1 MLSTLIWFL
10 VLAVIVLVGLFIL
23 TARRHK
29 RDLASAM
36 AQRTQDHLVHAN
48 ERDRLGQ
55 SLQTTRKQSAAERDR
70 LERSL
75 ASSHENDVMRL
86 NELHNAKITESESSN
101 ELLKRQLDDA
111 REFFRKGMKWDLA
124 SRNAIVSICRSL
136 SVSGFLAT
144 NVVFDPS
151 TTSKTEHFAAQI
163 DHVLV
168 TDSFVLIIE
177 NKRWKGLVFA
187 DKHPSAVS
195 PHFQHLVDE
204 SDLQDH
210 FAVQIVPDSSA
221 RTLLTVRTHP
231 QRDAPCRQVRKQAM
245 RLRDFFMSKL
255 EDSPWIETS
264 VFYSHP
270 DFHFEGGRTCT
281 ANGRTPT
288 RIAAGSQE
296 LHSVIGSILQDR
308 HSQKAPVRTSRIGT
322 VLKEYGA
329 DIVGFGQYKERW
341 GKPLLPT
348 QQLNAQRSQRRST

>member
-1 MLSTLIWFL
+1 MLSALIWSL
-10 VLAVIVLVGLFIL
+10 VLAVVVLVGLFIL

-29 RDLASAM
+29 RDLASATE
-36 AQRTQDHLVHAN
+36 QRTRDQLIHTN
-48 ERDRLGQ
+48 EQDRLGQ
-55 SLQTTRKQSAAERDR
+55 ILQTTRKQSAAERDR

-75 ASSHENDVMRL
+75 ASRHKDDLATL
-86 NELHNAKITESESSN
+86 NNLHDAKITESEASN
-101 ELLKRQLDDA
+101 NLLKCQLDDA

-124 SRNAIVSICRSL
+124 SRNAIVSICHSL

-151 TTSKTEHFAAQI
+151 ATSKSGHFAAQI

-187 DKHPSAVS
+187 DKYPSSVN
-195 PHFQHLVDE
+195 PYFQHLVNEDC
-204 SDLQDH
+204 LQDH
-210 FAVQIVPDSSA
+210 FAVQIVPDSDSRA
-221 RTLLTVRTHP
+221 LLTVRTHP
-231 QRDAPCRQVRKQAM
+231 RPSAPCRQVRKQAM
-245 RLRDFFMSKL
+245 RLRDFFVAKL
-255 EDSPWIETS
+255 ETSPWIETA

-270 DFHFEGGRTCT
+270 DFHFEGPRTC
-281 ANGRTPT
+281 AVSGPTPT
-288 RIAAGSQE
+288 RIAAGSDE
-296 LHSVIGSILQDR
+296 LYSVISSILRDC
-308 HSQKAPVRTSRIGT
+308 HSQKTPVPTSRIGT

-348 QQLNAQRSQRRST
+348 QQLSAQRSQRRPV